1 VNAESSALAHNMSAP
16 PRTTLSFSALAPAS
30 GATGATGD
38 AVADGAGLTFVCRLD
53 ARALLP
59 KVRQNLRASQHSR
72 DPGQIRARLRV
83 ALVYA
88 RAEAAGRK
96 RAPSGALAEACA
108 APVEDVADE
117 LRDLLAVESLADAG
131 LPRFG
136 VFLPPHENGRAVL
149 RSFRRTL
156 AILARR
162 RGTLFLREADP
173 IVWSAVEGAVL
184 DLWTP
189 TPAAGAAP

>member
-1 VNAESSALAHNMSAP
+1 VNCERGSLARNMSAP
-16 PRTTLSFSALAPAS
+16 PSTTLTFAALAPEAGAS
-30 GATGATGD
+30 GD
-38 AVADGAGLTFVCRLD
+38 AIADGAGLTFVCRLD

-59 KVRQNLRASQHSR
+59 RKRRNLGATQRSQ
-72 DPGQIRARLRV
+72 DPKHVHNRIRV

-96 RAPSGALAEACA
+96 RAPPKALARTCA

-117 LRDLLAVESLADAG
+117 LRALLATESLADAG
-131 LPRFG
+131 LPAFG
-136 VFLPPHENGRAVL
+136 MFLPPQGGERAML
-149 RSFRRTL
+149 RSFSRTL

-162 RGTLFLREADP
+162 RGGLFLRDADP
-173 IVWSAVEGAVL
+173 IVWSAMEGEVL

-189 TPAAGAAP
+189 AAAPGSPS